1 MVPIMMSRAWQTA
14 QPFLL
19 QKVTVVNAL
28 LWRVDAQKCQLDVRP
43 VNFANGKQTSD
54 GNTVR
59 EFHVILGVNS
69 SRRPRP
75 AFEVDNLALDGSKYD
90 RGPCVPE
97 NPHLG
102 DDDVWFFWI
111 Q

>member
-1 MVPIMMSRAWQTA
+1 MHKNVNSMCGRSTLPMV
-14 QPFLL
+14 
-19 QKVTVVNAL
+19 N
-28 LWRVDAQKCQLDVRP
+28 RP
-43 VNFANGKQTSD
+43 PMGTRYVNFMS
-54 GNTVR
+54 
-59 EFHVILGVNS
+59 FSGVNS